1 MCLRRCDS
9 HGQAMTQ
16 AKAVATSPP
25 AGDSMVRRTAERIGL
40 FIASPFL
47 DGKPHNSRFADGERF
62 HQDQWSRYV
71 WSLVLGLI
79 EPADGA
85 GLLWARA
92 TYSG

>member
-1 MCLRRCDS
+1 MRRWRYDN
-9 HGQAMTQ
+9 HGQATAQ
-16 AKAVATSPP
+16 ARAVTTSPP
-25 AGDSMVRRTAERIGL
+25 AGDSMVRRTTERSEL
-40 FIASPFL
+40 LIASPFRN
-47 DGKPHNSRFADGERF
+47 GKPHRSRFADGERF